1 MPSDGLMSA
10 PSPKRFCRIAELACI
25 KRPIVALCRLCMRH
39 LASPSPLVWIG
50 SRTFQKELT
59 RLEASSDGGQG
70 LSIFNLMHVASL
82 SHSSQ

>member
-1 MPSDGLMSA
+1 
-10 PSPKRFCRIAELACI
+10 
-25 KRPIVALCRLCMRH
+25 MRH
-39 LASPSPLVWIG
+39 LGS

>member
-1 MPSDGLMSA
+1 
-10 PSPKRFCRIAELACI
+10 
-25 KRPIVALCRLCMRH
+25 MRH

-59 RLEASSDGGQG
+59 RLEASADGGRG